1 MNQSK
6 ILIIDDEQDILFTIQ
21 EICNFAGFDS
31 ITAKNGQEGYEA
43 YKKFKPDLVIV
54 DYHMPGWDG
63 MTTVK
68 KLKTLDE
75 AVAILVLTVDERQEI
90 SDKFIEIGATDFAI
104 KPIKAPDLIARIN
117 VNLKISQI
125 QREAQR
131 AKQMVFVE
139 KGISNATL
147 SLIENYM
154 RGRTEEMTM
163 EEISAGVNLAYQ
175 TVHRYIQHMLE
186 TNRVEVIPIYG
197 QLGRPKNKYKSL

>member
-1 MNQSK
+1 MSQSK

-31 ITAKNGQEGYEA
+31 ITAKNGQEGFEL
-43 YKKFKPDLVIV
+43 YKKYKPDLVIV

-131 AKQMVFVE
+131 AKQMVFVD

-154 RGRTEEMTM
+154 RGQSGELTM

-197 QLGRPKNKYKSL
+197 QLGRPKNKYKTL